1 MKCFTYTE
9 MKTGQEQL
17 VSDMV
22 WEVFEEF
29 VAPGYSPEGIETFRC
44 FIHVDELKKA
54 TESGKFFTI
63 CCWDEKTLAGSI
75 TIRDGNHISLLFV
88 KKDYHQQGIAK
99 ELFNKALKKCNELK
113 PDFTEITVN
122 SSPYAVDIYKRL
134 GFNAVCEQTTQ
145 NGITYIP
152 MRKQLD
158 VNILIHE
165 MQISTYDEIYQLWSN
180 TPGMGLSD
188 ADTHENIHRFLLR
201 NKGLSFVCRHED
213 RITGTIL
220 CGHDGRRGYIYHVT
234 VAEKYRGRG
243 IGQMLVDKSLQKLKE
258 EGINKCHLFVFS
270 DNVVGNAF
278 WNAKGWTKREDIF
291 VYSKTI

>member
-1 MKCFTYTE
+1 MKCFTYSE

-29 VAPGYSPEGIETFRC
+29 VASGYSPEGIETFRC
-44 FIHVDELKKA
+44 FIQVDELKKA
-54 TESGKFFTI
+54 TESGRFFTI
-63 CCWDEKTLAGSI
+63 CCWDEETLAGSI
-75 TIRDGNHISLLFV
+75 TIRGGNHISLLFV

-99 ELFNKALKKCNELK
+99 KLFIKALKKCNELK
-113 PDFTEITVN
+113 PDLTEITVN
-122 SSPYAVDIYKRL
+122 SSPYVVDIYKRL
-134 GFNAVCEQTTQ
+134 GFSAVGEQTTQ

-152 MRKQLD
+152 MNMKIN
-158 VNILIHE
+158 VNVFIQE
-165 MQISTYDEIYQLWSN
+165 MQIEDYSEIYELWKN

-188 ADTHENIHRFLLR
+188 VDTHQSIDKFLLR
-201 NKGLSFVCRHED
+201 NKGLSFVCRYKD
-213 RITGTIL
+213 RIIGTIL

-270 DNVVGNAF
+270 DNQIGNAF
-278 WNAKGWTKREDIF
+278 WSLTGWAKRQDIF
-291 VYSKTI
+291 VYSKSI